1 MLLTEV
7 EGQSFTIDE
16 QNGSTLV
23 SPIGLG
29 RVYDDWP
36 AQCTLQLYAGDS
48 GLYVDGSVVIPVSSS
63 ETQAATVFDS
73 TSTHLYETISSS
85 AISTVPTIISTT
97 SPVISTS
104 STSPT
109 TTSSGDTSDGD
120 GLSTGAKG
128 GIGAGVGACALLLAG
143 AAYLFYRRS
152 RKAKDSHEHA
162 SYQTDPEQYSK
173 PTGVAVAHHAADGG
187 YNRPYSEATTWSQ
200 GHQSPQAPPQE
211 LGSMR

>member
-152 RKAKDSHEHA
+152 HKAKDSHEHA